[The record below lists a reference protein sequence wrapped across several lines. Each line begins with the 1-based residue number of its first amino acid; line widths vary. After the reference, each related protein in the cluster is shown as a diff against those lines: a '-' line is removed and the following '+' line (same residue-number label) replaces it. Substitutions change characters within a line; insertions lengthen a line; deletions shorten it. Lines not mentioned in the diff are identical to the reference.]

1 MRIGSGAS
9 GGCKAEFDG
18 VALCVLRVKRL
29 LPPLQGLNSFGWLTQ
44 GGASLALGYYL
55 SGFQPCGSAFISVN
69 QRFNS
74 LRSMRSLAAK

>member
-29 LPPLQGLNSFGWLTQ
+29 LPPLQGLNSFGSLTQ

-55 SGFQPCGSAFISVN
+55 SGFQPCESAFTRRARARRGRSAFIS
-69 QRFNS
+69 
-74 LRSMRSLAAK
+74 A